1 MNIELKPC
9 PFCGGEAVARV
20 SPNSRS
26 EEGASFYEVRC
37 KKCGVHVTGK
47 SFNFWVVKYNK
58 EKPQDLLSAVEEWN
72 KRAYEENGR
81 KTGKWIRNTN
91 GRGGHECNQCNEY
104 APSTRCGT
112 ERLSPYCPNCGVKME
127 VDG

>member
-9 PFCGGEAVARV
+9 PFCGGKAEARI

-47 SFNFWVVKYNK
+47 SFNFWVTKYNK
-58 EKPQDLLSAVEEWN
+58 EKPQDLLSAVERWN
-72 KRAYEENGR
+72 KRAYEEDGR
-81 KTGKWIRNTN
+81 KTGKWINKDF
-91 GRGGHECNQCNEY
+91 GQECGC
-104 APSTRCGT
+104 CG
-112 ERLSPYCPNCGVKME
+112 EIQYGFDNRRQYCPCCGVKME
-127 VDG
+127 VDE